1 MSNSNA
7 MDSMAIQ
14 GRKIELRRV
23 LLSSYVGSA
32 IEYYDYLLYIAA
44 ASLIFGQLFFSEL
57 TPAMATV
64 ASLGTLAVG
73 YVSRPL
79 GAAFFGHFGDKYG
92 RKSVLVTT
100 LLMMGLSTA
109 LIGFLPTSAQVGMWS
124 PALLIL
130 LRLIQGISVGGEWGG
145 AALMAFE
152 HAPENR
158 RGLASSFSAAGGP
171 TGTMLAALVLGL
183 FALFP
188 ERQFLSWGWRIPF
201 LFSFL
206 LVGVGLWMRLRVAE
220 SPLFLEEQRKR
231 SMHGYVQKAPLI
243 ELLRAPG
250 SLLVSFVALL
260 APFTFNSLLGSF
272 GLTYAKSSG
281 MSISSILAIQAVGA
295 LLCALSE
302 ILCGLLSDIYGR
314 RLVMLFGMVVG
325 MLFTYPFLQLL
336 SSGSVIQTTV
346 AFLVMYAF
354 VIAPMFGPCAAYLSE
369 QFDTGSRY
377 TGASLG
383 YQAASTLG
391 GGFVPIILGSLLVA
405 QNGGY
410 GLILLF
416 VVGICV
422 MSSFAVALTV
432 LLARQAL
439 PNGSAAG
446 TAIRTPRKPT
456 VH

>member
-1 MSNSNA
+1 MSKSNA
-7 MDSMAIQ
+7 MESMSIQ
-14 GRKIELRRV
+14 EKKIELRRV

-100 LLMMGLSTA
+100 LVIMGLSTA

-183 FALFP
+183 FALLP

-201 LFSFL
+201 LLSFL

-231 SMHGYVQKAPLI
+231 SMQGCAQKPPLI

-281 MSISSILAIQAVGA
+281 MPISSILAIQAVGA

-336 SSGSVIQTTV
+336 SGGVIQTTV

-391 GGFVPIILGSLLVA
+391 GGFVPIILGALLAV

-422 MSSFAVALTV
+422 LSSFAVALTASV
-432 LLARQAL
+432 ARQAF
-439 PNGSAAG
+439 PNGSAIG
-446 TAIRTPRKPT
+446 TPVRTPRKPT
-456 VH
+456 AH